1 MKGTGICKTIHF
13 HFSKLMV
20 IGATGVPTAAVAA
33 HVEEEQNTGTD
44 RVTTQVHSMVEFLVL
59 DHPLIIHLAIGHL
72 VQVKKKKRPLIGF
85 IQNYVLYS
93 AVNRIMYQT
102 MNLFAFFW

>member
-1 MKGTGICKTIHF
+1 
-13 HFSKLMV
+13 MV

-72 VQVKKKKRPLIGF
+72 VQVKKKNRPLIGF
-85 IQNYVLYS
+85 IQNYS
-93 AVNRIMYQT
+93 ADK
-102 MNLFAFFW
+102 